1 VCDVGDSVLFR
12 EEWIIESELGREK
25 QVLEQLT
32 CTLLH
37 IHPQQSRLDAIL
49 TATSEACLN
58 AMEHGNLFNRELPVH
73 ITLLVQD
80 DRTIIKVQDEGSG
93 ANIGQI
99 AENTVGKVRDKLH
112 WDNPRG
118 WGLQLMQHCADIVRS
133 SWNGKFCVE
142 LHFLNMNKHGVVNQ

>member
-1 VCDVGDSVLFR
+1 MGDAVLFR
-12 EEWIIESELGREK
+12 KEWIIESELGREK

-32 CTLLH
+32 STLLH
-37 IHPQQSRLDAIL
+37 LYPQESRLEAIL

-58 AMEHGNLFNRELPVH
+58 AIEHGNLFNKELPVR
-73 ITLLVQD
+73 ITLLVQE
-80 DRTIIKVQDEGSG
+80 DRYIIKVQDEGSG

-99 AENTVGKVRDKLH
+99 AEKSTAGKVKDKLH
-112 WDNPRG
+112 WENPRG

-133 SWNGKFCVE
+133 GWSVGKFCVE